1 MLGAINGAYVNRVV
15 LNGRGSESL
24 IVADAFLV
32 QADATAVSA
41 GAVLAAAHSHSVA
54 DHVLS
59 GAGLTAIMALSSMT
73 QAGHVIT
80 AAGAAVA
87 GASMTAAQAV
97 QAVASGG
104 VLLVG
109 GSTAAVAGGDALL
122 SDLVAAIGG
131 GANLMQAD
139 HVFTGSGA
147 VSVAAALEALQSG
160 VLLSDGSV
168 LVASMAELTHDD
180 HTLRVTFKPYILRKP
195 LGARV
200 ESSPHGLPAVLVRRI
215 GGSRLTLH

>member
-1 MLGAINGAYVNRVV
+1 MLGAINGTYVNRVV
-15 LNGRGSESL
+15 LNSRGGESL
-24 IVADAFLV
+24 IVADAYLV

-41 GAVLAAAHSHSVA
+41 GAVLAAAAHSHSVA
-54 DHVLS
+54 
-59 GAGLTAIMALSSMT
+59 G
-73 QAGHVIT
+73 
-80 AAGAAVA
+80 
-87 GASMTAAQAV
+87 
-97 QAVASGG
+97 
-104 VLLVG
+104 
-109 GSTAAVAGGDALL
+109 
-122 SDLVAAIGG
+122 
-131 GANLMQAD
+131 

-180 HTLRVTFKPYILRKP
+180 HTLRVTFKPYIVRKP

-200 ESSPHGLPAVLVRRI
+200 DAHGLPVVLVRRI